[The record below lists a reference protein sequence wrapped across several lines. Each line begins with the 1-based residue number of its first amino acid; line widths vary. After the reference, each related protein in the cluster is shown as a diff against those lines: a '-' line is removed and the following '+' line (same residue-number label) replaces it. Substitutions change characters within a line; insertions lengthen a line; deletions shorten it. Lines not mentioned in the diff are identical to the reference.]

1 HFKPYARLLNCGP
14 DGLAELEVTRR
25 DAAGLYKDLERQ
37 RGPLVYRW
45 RRDGN
50 RILAGEAA
58 GPG

>member
-1 HFKPYARLLNCGP
+1 
-14 DGLAELEVTRR
+14 LAELEVTRR
-25 DAAGLYKDLERQ
+25 EAPGLCKELERQ

-58 GPG
+58 GAA